1 MTGVGR
7 RRSGVRVSSVKEIY
21 YTLQGEGFHTG
32 RPAVFLRFAG
42 CNLWSGR
49 EEDRETA
56 ICDFCDTDFV
66 GTDGPGGG
74 KFDTAEALATAV
86 ESEWSDHAPTD
97 GVPFTV
103 LTGGEPL
110 LQLDAPL
117 ITALHNRH
125 FEIAIE
131 TNGTIRAPNDIDWVC
146 VSPKTGA
153 DFVQRSGDELKVV
166 YPQLGMDVADF
177 EHLAFKHFFLQPM
190 DGPSLV
196 PNTEL
201 VAEYCETHPHWKVS
215 LQTHKIFGLP

>member
-1 MTGVGR
+1 MY
-7 RRSGVRVSSVKEIY
+7 SVKEIY

-49 EEDRETA
+49 EKDREAA
-56 ICDFCDTDFV
+56 ICDFCDTDFF

-74 KFDTAEALATAV
+74 KFHSAEALATAV
-86 ESEWSDHAPTD
+86 ESEWRDQSPTG
-97 GVPFTV
+97 GVRFAV

-110 LQLDAPL
+110 LQLNASL
-117 ITALHNRH
+117 IAALHDRH

-131 TNGTIRAPNDIDWVC
+131 TNGTITAPDHIDWVC
-146 VSPKTGA
+146 VSPKAGA
-153 DFVQRSGDELKVV
+153 EFVQRSGNELKVV
-166 YPQLGMDVADF
+166 YPQPGMDVAEF
-177 EHLAFKHFFLQPM
+177 EHLAFAHFFLQPM
-190 DGPSLV
+190 DGPDIV

-201 VAEYCETHPHWKVS
+201 AAEYCETHPHWKMS

>member
-1 MTGVGR
+1 MY
-7 RRSGVRVSSVKEIY
+7 SVKEIY

-49 EEDRETA
+49 EQDRETA

-74 KFDTAEALATAV
+74 KFDTADALAIAV
-86 ESEWSDHAPTD
+86 KNEWECHAPVD
-97 GVPFTV
+97 GAPFTV

-117 ITALHNRH
+117 IAALHSQDL
-125 FEIAIE
+125 EIAIE
-131 TNGTIRAPNDIDWVC
+131 TNGTLPAPDAIDWVC
-146 VSPKTGA
+146 VSPKASA
-153 DFVQRSGDELKVV
+153 DLVQRSGDELKIV
-166 YPQLGMDVADF
+166 YPQPGMDVADF
-177 EHLAFKHFFLQPM
+177 ERSAFNHFFLQPM
-190 DGPSLV
+190 DGPDIV

-201 VAEYCETHPHWKVS
+201 VAEYCETHPQWKMS

>member
-1 MTGVGR
+1 MY
-7 RRSGVRVSSVKEIY
+7 SVKEIY

-74 KFDTAEALATAV
+74 KFNTAEALTTAV
-86 ESEWSDHAPTD
+86 QSEWSDHAPTD

-117 ITALHNRH
+117 ITALHDRH

-131 TNGTIRAPNDIDWVC
+131 TNGTVRVPDDIDWVC

-153 DFVQRSGDELKVV
+153 DFVQRSGNELKVV
-166 YPQLGMDVADF
+166 YPQPGMDVAGF
-177 EHLAFKHFFLQPM
+177 EHLAFEHFFLQPM
-190 DGPSLV
+190 DGPNLI
-196 PNTEL
+196 PNTQL
-201 VAEYCETHPHWKVS
+201 VVEYCETHPHWKVS

>member
-1 MTGVGR
+1 MF
-7 RRSGVRVSSVKEIY
+7 SVKEIY

-74 KFDTAEALATAV
+74 KFDAAEALATAV
-86 ESEWSDHAPTD
+86 ANEWRHHAPVD

-117 ITALHNRH
+117 ITALHDRH

-131 TNGTIRAPNDIDWVC
+131 TNGTIRAPDDIDWVC

-166 YPQLGMDVADF
+166 YPQLKMDVADL

-190 DGPSLV
+190 DGPNIV

>member
-1 MTGVGR
+1 MY
-7 RRSGVRVSSVKEIY
+7 SVKEIY

-49 EEDRETA
+49 EEDRDTA

-66 GTDGPGGG
+66 GTDGPGGA
-74 KFDTAEALATAV
+74 KFDTADALATAV
-86 ESEWSDHAPTD
+86 TSEWRHHSPDDGAP
-97 GVPFTV
+97 FAV

-117 ITALHNRH
+117 IAALHDRH
-125 FEIAIE
+125 FEIAVE
-131 TNGTIRAPNDIDWVC
+131 TNGTIPAPDDIDWVC
-146 VSPKTGA
+146 VSPKTRA

-166 YPQLGMDVADF
+166 YPQSGMDVATF
-177 EHLAFKHFFLQPM
+177 AQLAFTHFFLQPM
-190 DGPSLV
+190 DGPNIVL
-196 PNTEL
+196 NTEL
-201 VAEYCETHPHWKVS
+201 VAEYCETHPQWKVS